1 MKVGL
6 YSITY
11 SGTWY
16 KGEPLSIKEMI
27 RKAKALGYEGIEID
41 LKRPH
46 GFPLDLDGK
55 ARTEIREFAESEGI
69 EIPAV
74 AGNNNF
80 VSPIPEQR
88 ENELL
93 MLHEQI
99 RLASDLGAKVLRI
112 FAAWRGVTYRDGIAT
127 YDMIL
132 NYEKNQYPDT
142 TKLERWNWA
151 RECIK
156 EGSEWA
162 EKYKVILA
170 LQNHRPLIEN
180 YEDMLAMV
188 KEIGSDYLKC
198 CLDAPCEL
206 CQDDDYLI
214 EAVRKTGN
222 LQVLSHFNGEWT
234 KDSKGDLILKDF
246 PSLGVIIANYP
257 VFIRALK
264 EIGYDGYINFEHC
277 HPALRDHQAAGI
289 DYVDEQAAYALEYMR
304 KLIQSA

>member
-1 MKVGL
+1 MMKVGL

-16 KGEPLSIKEMI
+16 KGELLSIKEMI

-46 GFPLDLDGK
+46 GFPLDLDEK

-180 YEDMLAMV
+180 YEDMVAMV
-188 KEIGSDYLKC
+188 REVGSDYLKC
-198 CLDAPCEL
+198 CLDAPCEP

-214 EAVRKTGN
+214 EAVRETGN

-234 KDSKGDLILKDF
+234 KDSKGEVVYIKHRPDAIL
-246 PSLGVIIANYP
+246 ANYP
-257 VFIRALK
+257 VFIKALR
-264 EIGYDGYINFEHC
+264 EIGYDGYINYEFC

-289 DYVDEQAAYALEYMR
+289 DYIDEQAAYALEYIR

>member
-1 MKVGL
+1 MMKVGL

-16 KGEPLSIKEMI
+16 KGELLSIKEMI

-46 GFPLDLDGK
+46 GFPLDLDEK

-162 EKYKVILA
+162 EKYKVILFF
-170 LQNHRPLIEN
+170 L
-180 YEDMLAMV
+180 MV
-188 KEIGSDYLKC
+188 K
-198 CLDAPCEL
+198 
-206 CQDDDYLI
+206 
-214 EAVRKTGN
+214 
-222 LQVLSHFNGEWT
+222 
-234 KDSKGDLILKDF
+234 
-246 PSLGVIIANYP
+246 II
-257 VFIRALK
+257 I
-264 EIGYDGYINFEHC
+264 
-277 HPALRDHQAAGI
+277 
-289 DYVDEQAAYALEYMR
+289 
-304 KLIQSA
+304 